1 MKVSCRDIP
10 RLISPFP
17 RIFSSAVEF
26 WWHFY
31 VSPEFP
37 FEVSSLVEPKR
48 IHLSVCVYWKVS
60 KSCELCR
67 SLNVIATG
75 FTFERFV
82 FVTSCISI
90 VSHFILPSNLLLC
103 WQHCFSTVKLEQSN
117 VISFMLD
124 ENVSNER
131 QDPDSFILNLSL
143 CVLIWNFLEVW
154 IFKSRPAWI
163 IYTSIHSDYL

>member
-10 RLISPFP
+10 RLISPYP

-103 WQHCFSTVKLEQSN
+103 RQHSFSTVKLEQFKRYLFYIRRECFELIPRSG
-117 VISFMLD
+117 
-124 ENVSNER
+124 
-131 QDPDSFILNLSL
+131 QFILNQKN
-143 CVLIWNFLEVW
+143 CVLFEFSNFQIAYSV
-154 IFKSRPAWI
+154 
-163 IYTSIHSDYL
+163 DYL

>member
-10 RLISPFP
+10 RLVSPYP

-31 VSPEFP
+31 VSLGFP

-48 IHLSVCVYWKVS
+48 IHLPVCVYWKFS

-90 VSHFILPSNLLLC
+90 LSHFILPSNLLLC
-103 WQHCFSTVKLEQSN
+103 RQHSFSTVKLEQFKRYLFYIRRECFELIPRSG
-117 VISFMLD
+117 
-124 ENVSNER
+124 
-131 QDPDSFILNLSL
+131 QFILKLEICVFIWIFEFSN
-143 CVLIWNFLEVW
+143 CVLV
-154 IFKSRPAWI
+154 
-163 IYTSIHSDYL
+163 DYL